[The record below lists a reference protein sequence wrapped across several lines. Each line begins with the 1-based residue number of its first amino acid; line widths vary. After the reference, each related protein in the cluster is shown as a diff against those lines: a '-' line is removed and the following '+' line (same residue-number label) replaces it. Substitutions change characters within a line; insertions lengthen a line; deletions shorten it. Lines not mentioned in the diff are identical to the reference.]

1 MMISVS
7 WIIAITL
14 DPSLIFEMWRYFIFI
29 FCENSGTELDRNGD
43 VHRPIS
49 VVCAAVL
56 DSLTQAGCKV
66 VKRRAGR
73 RKLGSRSSSSP
84 RVFSQMLFGVTH
96 TLFHISLNELPLG

>member
-1 MMISVS
+1 MSNKS
-7 WIIAITL
+7 KYKEL
-14 DPSLIFEMWRYFIFI
+14 
-29 FCENSGTELDRNGD
+29 SGTELDRNGD

-49 VVCAAVL
+49 VFCAAVL

-84 RVFSQMLFGVTH
+84 RVFSKMLFGVTH